1 MILESKYNARHVSD
15 IQCVYWKI
23 PGLNNKR
30 HSERNPEG
38 RTGVSGYEYLERE
51 RERENYTHHVLVIKT
66 KRQNFVLHEYIYRWV
81 SIT

>member
-51 RERENYTHHVLVIKT
+51 RERERELYTPRPCDQDKT
-66 KRQNFVLHEYIYRWV
+66 TEFRA
-81 SIT
+81 T